1 MTKAKYTYNITSL
14 SSLLTKNVYGS
25 TAKTK
30 SKALVQTMSMLQIMP
45 FIDIFFYKKILRE
58 RETDPGMLHLSLEIS
73 KWRCPG
79 LFAYPDAISSGT
91 KLVLQ
96 SGLLVKS

>member
-30 SKALVQTMSMLQIMP
+30 SKALVQTMSMLQIMT
-45 FIDIFFYKKILRE
+45 FIDIFIYKK
-58 RETDPGMLHLSLEIS
+58 
-73 KWRCPG
+73 
-79 LFAYPDAISSGT
+79 
-91 KLVLQ
+91 
-96 SGLLVKS
+96 

>member
-1 MTKAKYTYNITSL
+1 
-14 SSLLTKNVYGS
+14 
-25 TAKTK
+25 
-30 SKALVQTMSMLQIMP
+30 MSMLQIMP
-45 FIDIFFYKKILRE
+45 FIDIFFYKKNLRERERE